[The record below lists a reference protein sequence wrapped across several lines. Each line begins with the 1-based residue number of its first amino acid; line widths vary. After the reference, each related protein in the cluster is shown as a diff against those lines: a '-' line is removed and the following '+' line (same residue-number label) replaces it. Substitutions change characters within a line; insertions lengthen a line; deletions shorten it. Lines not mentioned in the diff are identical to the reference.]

1 MGISP
6 SKCLAIVKNLMLSL
20 DGTRTIPNT
29 TPPLSAMPS
38 TATSQAPTSSAPPP
52 GQTVLYNVYHICITQ
67 GTSPFHQGI
76 ALVPAQLHSQTAG
89 RFYHVTGTIGLG
101 MDYQCRPAEK
111 FGLNPAFKSAV
122 LMFHMPK
129 SLLAEFEAI
138 ASSVP
143 PPHDPRVL
151 TERNPEPPARDC
163 GTWVMEVLG
172 GMKTLLADKGMD
184 L

>member
-1 MGISP
+1 MAPATIP
-6 SKCLAIVKNLMLSL
+6 
-20 DGTRTIPNT
+20 TRTRPPSAIPP
-29 TPPLSAMPS
+29 TPNPP
-38 TATSQAPTSSAPPP
+38 APIPSAPPP
-52 GQTVLYNVYHICITQ
+52 GQTVLYNVYHIYITQ
-67 GTSPFHQGI
+67 GIGLLHQGI

-122 LMFHMPK
+122 LMSQMPK
-129 SLLAEFEAI
+129 LLLAEFEAI

-143 PPHDPRVL
+143 PPHDSRVL
-151 TERNPEPPARDC
+151 LERSPEPPARDC
-163 GTWVMEVLG
+163 GTWVMEVLD
-172 GMKTLLADKGMD
+172 GMMALLRDKGVD

>member
-1 MGISP
+1 MP
-6 SKCLAIVKNLMLSL
+6 
-20 DGTRTIPNT
+20 P
-29 TPPLSAMPS
+29 TPTLP
-38 TATSQAPTSSAPPP
+38 APISSAPPP
-52 GQTVLYNVYHICITQ
+52 GQTVLYNVYRIYITQ
-67 GTSPFHQGI
+67 GIGPLHQGI
-76 ALVPAQLHSQTAG
+76 ALVPAQLQSQTAG
-89 RFYHVTGTIGLG
+89 RFYHVTGTVGLG

-122 LMFHMPK
+122 LIFQMPK
-129 SLLAEFEAI
+129 SLLGEFEAI

-163 GTWVMEVLG
+163 GAWVTEVLDRVG
-172 GMKTLLADKGMD
+172 TPLRDKGVE

>member
-1 MGISP
+1 MAP
-6 SKCLAIVKNLMLSL
+6 
-20 DGTRTIPNT
+20 TT
-29 TPPLSAMPS
+29 TPSSPAMPP
-38 TATSQAPTSSAPPP
+38 TPTPPAPIPPAPPH
-52 GQTVLYNVYHICITQ
+52 GQTILYNVYRIYITQ
-67 GTSPFHQGI
+67 GTGPLHQGI
-76 ALVPAQLHSQTAG
+76 ALVPAQLPSQTAG
-89 RFYHVTGTIGLG
+89 RFYHVTGTVGLG

-122 LMFHMPK
+122 LMFQMPK

-138 ASSVP
+138 VSSVP

-163 GTWVMEVLG
+163 GARVTEVLDRVG
-172 GMKTLLADKGMD
+172 TPLRDKGVE